1 MKIKFIALTKKGY
14 NSVVRLF
21 ATFFGEIMDI
31 KIDSRSSV
39 SSRTTTQKALRIN
52 LDEKKYGTIV
62 EIGAGQEVARHFFIA
77 GAAAGTIAKTMS
89 AYDMKFSDA
98 IYGVQEDGRYVSK
111 GRVKAMMEQEFDLVV
126 DRVGDI
132 RSKASRYFTYAT
144 TVSAKSFNRKNE
156 CHAWCGIRVQMY
168 PGAKPSNI
176 TVHVR
181 MFDDNAEAQQQALGV
196 LGVNLIYAAFYYFE
210 NPKQIIDSL
219 TDGMKANRIE
229 IDSIDFEG
237 PYFEDTDNR
246 IKNIHLIRSWKTRA
260 IMFKPDGSVAVP
272 AEMLYKKNILTIR
285 GSFRPVTNL
294 NVDMIEQ
301 GQNTFSSLPDV
312 DRSNTVAI
320 AEISLNDAHGNDAK
334 VPESDIVAR
343 VQLLNSLGYNVMVSD
358 YTRYFSLRAYF
369 RQFTQLQI
377 GIVMGMVNVKQI
389 FDESFYRGVEGG
401 ILEGFGK
408 LFPDNTRIFIYPETD
423 EDGQVTEFTD
433 VKVPDHLRFLYRHL
447 LENGFLHG
455 IECSDPSLFTIYSR
469 KILKQL
475 SSGQDGWQK
484 DLPEGVAA
492 EIIKH
497 KFFGYRG

>member
-1 MKIKFIALTKKGY
+1 MKKGY
-14 NSVVRLF
+14 NSVVHLF
-21 ATFFGEIMDI
+21 ATSYGEIMDK
-31 KIDSRSSV
+31 KIESHNNV

-52 LDEKKYGTIV
+52 LDDKKYGTIV

-98 IYGVQEDGRYVSK
+98 IYGVQEDRRYVSK
-111 GRVKAMMEQEFDLVV
+111 GRVEAMMEQEFDLVV
-126 DRVGDI
+126 DRVGEL
-132 RSKASRYFTYAT
+132 RSKSSRYFSYAA
-144 TVSAKSFNRKNE
+144 TVAAKSFSGKNE
-156 CHAWCGIRVQMY
+156 CHAWCGVRLQMY
-168 PGAKPSNI
+168 PGAQPSTI

-181 MFDDNAEAQQQALGV
+181 MLDDNAEAQQQALGV
-196 LGVNLIYAAFYYFE
+196 LGVNLIYAAYHYFE

-219 TDGMKANRIE
+219 TDGIKANRIE
-229 IDSIDFEG
+229 IDSIDFTG
-237 PYFEDTDNR
+237 PYFEDSDNR

-260 IMFKPDGSVAVP
+260 IMFKPDGTVAVP

-285 GSFRPVTNL
+285 GSFRPVTKL

-301 GQNTFSSLPDV
+301 GLQSFSNLPGVNPENTI
-312 DRSNTVAI
+312 AI

-408 LFPDNTRIFIYPETD
+408 LFPDNTRLFIYPEMD
-423 EDGQVTEFTD
+423 EDGQLSEFTD
-433 VKVPDHLRFLYRHL
+433 VKVPEHLRFLYRHL

-455 IECSDPSLFTIYSR
+455 IECGDPSLLNIYSR
-469 KILKQL
+469 ELLKQL
-475 SSGQDGWQK
+475 TIGQGDWQK
-484 DLPEGVAA
+484 SLPDGIA
-492 EIIKH
+492 EEIMKH